1 MQIEIQI
8 DDNCKEPKV
17 VILTNKITDE
27 INDIIKKI
35 SEETPDMICGF
46 KDDKLEILEQ
56 KDIFKIY
63 SSNGKIFATTENGE
77 YILKLRLYE
86 LEDRLDKKTFVRI
99 SNGEI
104 INLKKVKSFDL
115 SFSGTICVS
124 LSDDT
129 TTFVSRRYV
138 SKIKQVLGI

>member
-17 VILTNKITDE
+17 IILTNKITDE
-27 INDIIKKI
+27 INDIVKKL

-63 SSNGKIFATTENGE
+63 SSNGKIFSTTENGE
-77 YILKLRLYE
+77 YTLKLRLYE
-86 LEDRLDKKTFVRI
+86 LEERLDKKTFVRI

>member
-8 DDNCKEPKV
+8 DDKCKEPKV

-27 INDIIKKI
+27 INDIVKKL

-63 SSNGKIFATTENGE
+63 SSNGKIFGTTENGE

-86 LEDRLDKKTFVRI
+86 LEERLDKKTFVRI

-124 LSDDT
+124 LYDDT

>member
-8 DDNCKEPKV
+8 DDKCKEPKV

-27 INDIIKKI
+27 INDIVKKL

-63 SSNGKIFATTENGE
+63 SSNGKIFSTTENGE

-86 LEDRLDKKTFVRI
+86 LEERLDKKTFVRI